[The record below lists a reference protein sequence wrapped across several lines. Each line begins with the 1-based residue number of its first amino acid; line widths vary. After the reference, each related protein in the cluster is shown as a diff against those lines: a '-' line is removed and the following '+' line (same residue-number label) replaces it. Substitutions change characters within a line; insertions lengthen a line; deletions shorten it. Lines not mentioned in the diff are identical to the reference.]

1 MATEVQWDKPETVG
15 GNKTPAGVNW
25 EELRSRSLRP
35 GGFGAE
41 RISIWCATIG
51 LLILNSWSMLYRPRL
66 LNAKIPVSSSLQS
79 ITVRQSAGSEVNDG
93 DTKEGLSTEDSL
105 TNNATK
111 PSVEHRDEHQIKLD
125 TDRSFVLYPEETRVP
140 KDSLKSEL
148 NHLTVSI
155 FRNRPKLNYFQGY
168 HDIMTVIYLT
178 LPRELQLTCA
188 EKLSLHRLRD
198 SMLHTLEP
206 VLGLLR
212 VLKNL
217 MRIADPDYAKLLER
231 DSPLPFYALSNLLT
245 LFSHD
250 MPTLPLIQHVFD
262 YLLCRPPIAVVYLA
276 AAFLLSRKEYIQSV
290 KGQLEPFMFH
300 PILSSLPALTEGFE
314 ERQINKDEPEAMT
327 LQPPS
332 ENFSSKPAVDM
343 SLAEQ
348 QFVRN
353 TGKHESSASASASA
367 SPFLVRSAAPDNPN
381 IGPKATDA
389 NGEIDQKLDDEPSPD
404 LDVYNGQ
411 LPSSRVSTP
420 TDSTKQALSKPSPS
434 TSPPLSPSRPSP
446 VEPRPAS
453 SSSSSLHLGE
463 SSVPPTNP
471 IPLPKILSHSD
482 SLYAQ
487 YPPTHPSLRLSSIM
501 GPQSVV
507 FTWSE
512 TFSDLPS
519 DTTAEAMTGRPELVV
534 YPVGP
539 EETEDKE
546 DSGEEEDTDTDS
558 DAEYRNE
565 KEKRGRHA
573 KATRKKEGTTT
584 RRKRRKTIRKKI
596 RKVLGALHFGTRGQG
611 ITQVDGRTMVA
622 GAVLVLGVAMAVYGI
637 KATGSSTG
645 GGLGG
650 NGEDPV
656 VHFLARHL
664 PGHTHGYLQEELKK
678 IAGVLV
684 DVGAKFLKLG
694 GEER

>member
-1 MATEVQWDKPETVG
+1 MATEVQWDKPETKTTVG
-15 GNKTPAGVNW
+15 GSKTPAGVNW

-41 RISIWCATIG
+41 RISIW
-51 LLILNSWSMLYRPRL
+51 PRL

-79 ITVRQSAGSEVNDG
+79 ITVRQSAEPEVNDG

-105 TNNATK
+105 TDNATR

-125 TDRSFVLYPEETRVP
+125 TDRSFVLYPEESETRVP

-178 LPRELQLTCA
+178 LPRELQLACA

-198 SMLHTLEP
+198 SMLHSLEP

-250 MPTLPLIQHVFD
+250 MPTLPLIQHVYD

-290 KGQLEPFMFH
+290 KGQIEPFMFH

-314 ERQINKDEPEAMT
+314 EWQINEDEPEAMT

-332 ENFSSKPAVDM
+332 ENFLSKPAVDM

-348 QFVRN
+348 QFVQN
-353 TGKHESSASASASA
+353 TSKHESSSSAAASASA
-367 SPFLVRSAAPDNPN
+367 SPFLVHSAVPDNPN
-381 IGPKATDA
+381 IGPRATDA

-404 LDVYNGQ
+404 LDVYNRQSKVG
-411 LPSSRVSTP
+411 TP

-446 VEPRPAS
+446 VEPRLAS
-453 SSSSSLHLGE
+453 SSSSSLYLGD

-487 YPPTHPSLRLSSIM
+487 YPPAHPSLRLSSIM

-539 EETEDKE
+539 EETEDQE
-546 DSGEEEDTDTDS
+546 DSGEKEDTDTDS
-558 DAEYRNE
+558 DAEYRDE

-584 RRKRRKTIRKKI
+584 RRKRRKTIKKKI
-596 RKVLGALHFGTRGQG
+596 RKVLGALHLGTRGQG

-622 GAVLVLGVAMAVYGI
+622 GAVVVLGVALAVYGI

-645 GGLGG
+645 GH
-650 NGEDPV
+650 N
-656 VHFLARHL
+656 
-664 PGHTHGYLQEELKK
+664 HGYLQEELKK

-684 DVGAKFLKLG
+684 GVGTKFLKLG

>member
-1 MATEVQWDKPETVG
+1 MATEVQWDKPETKTTVG
-15 GNKTPAGVNW
+15 GSKTPAGVNW

-41 RISIWCATIG
+41 RISIW
-51 LLILNSWSMLYRPRL
+51 PRL
-66 LNAKIPVSSSLQS
+66 LNAKIQVSSSLHS

-125 TDRSFVLYPEETRVP
+125 TDRSFVLYPEESETRVP

-217 MRIADPDYAKLLER
+217 MRISDPDYAKLLER
-231 DSPLPFYALSNLLT
+231 DSPLPFCALSNLLT

-314 ERQINKDEPEAMT
+314 ERQINEEAMT

-332 ENFSSKPAVDM
+332 ENFSSKPAVDV

-353 TGKHESSASASASA
+353 TGKHESSSSSAASASASH
-367 SPFLVRSAAPDNPN
+367 FLVHSAAPDNPN
-381 IGPKATDA
+381 IGPRATDA

-411 LPSSRVSTP
+411 LPSSKVSTP

-446 VEPRPAS
+446 VEPRLAS

-487 YPPTHPSLRLSSIM
+487 YPPTHPSLRLSLIM

-558 DAEYRNE
+558 DAEYRDE
-565 KEKRGRHA
+565 KEKRGRQP

-596 RKVLGALHFGTRGQG
+596 RKVLGALHFGT
-611 ITQVDGRTMVA
+611 QVDGRTMVA
-622 GAVLVLGVAMAVYGI
+622 GAVVVLGVAMAVYGI

-678 IAGVLV
+678 IAGVCV
-684 DVGAKFLKLG
+684 GVGAKFLKLG
-694 GEER
+694 GEET